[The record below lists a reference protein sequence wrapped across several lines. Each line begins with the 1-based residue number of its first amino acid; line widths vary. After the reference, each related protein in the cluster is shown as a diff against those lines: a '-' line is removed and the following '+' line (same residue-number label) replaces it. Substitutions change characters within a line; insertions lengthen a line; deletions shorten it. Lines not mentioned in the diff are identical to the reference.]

1 MSNPNTAKPETKK
14 SHSRLGDIVALLG
27 VLAVLAIGFEAA
39 NDNK

>member
-1 MSNPNTAKPETKK
+1 MSNPNAPKPETQK

-27 VLAVLAIGFEAA
+27 VLAVLAIGFEAV

>member
-1 MSNPNTAKPETKK
+1 MSNPNTGKPEKQR
-14 SHSRLGDIVALLG
+14 SHGRRGDIVAVLG